1 MWCDETSLSP
11 IWRVNGY
18 KMNSGAAAFT
28 PVLADDNDLTEHE
41 IKGGAIRY
49 GWRECDEGGQTVY
62 QVRAEV
68 ITGPCCP
75 EECRDLCARKNVKL
89 TLAE

>member
-1 MWCDETSLSP
+1 MSYGTL
-11 IWRVNGY
+11 
-18 KMNSGAAAFT
+18 
-28 PVLADDNDLTEHE
+28 DDMT
-41 IKGGAIRY
+41 
-49 GWRECDEGGQTVY
+49 
-62 QVRAEV
+62 EV